1 MLSVVYY
8 YYGVQRYEQF
18 LYRSVDCI
26 GFNLVWFSYL
36 FPSTSV
42 SLWCYIYIYIYIYMY
57 IYYFLFTSFS
67 LPFIELSLV
76 VLVLDLVD

>member
-1 MLSVVYY
+1 MYY
-8 YYGVQRYEQF
+8 YYGAQRYEQF

-26 GFNLVWFSYL
+26 GYNLVWFSYMYL
-36 FPSTSV
+36 FPSTYV
-42 SLWCYIYIYIYIYMY
+42 SLWCYIYI
-57 IYYFLFTSFS
+57 LFTSFS

>member
-36 FPSTSV
+36 FPSTYV
-42 SLWCYIYIYIYIYMY
+42 SLWCYIYIY